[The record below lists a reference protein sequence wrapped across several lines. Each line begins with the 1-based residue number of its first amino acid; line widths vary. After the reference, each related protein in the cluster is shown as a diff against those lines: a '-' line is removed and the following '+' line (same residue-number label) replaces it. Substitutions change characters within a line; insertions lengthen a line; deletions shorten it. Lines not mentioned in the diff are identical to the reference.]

1 MKSFLSIWLMLWLC
15 AASAGGHA
23 QLPHDVPDCEPQ
35 IVSVMAAKSEGA
47 TRPVAGWQAVILP
60 DNWSQRWPDYD
71 GTVWYRID
79 WQPGCV
85 DTDNGDSPVG
95 LVIESIIMAGAVY
108 SEDTLLWRDRHLQE
122 PLSRS
127 WNSPRYWLLPA
138 SHLREGRVLWV
149 RVAGVAAQTPGLGRV
164 RLGSPEAM
172 LTVMEQ
178 GHWRTRTLPFI
189 NLVVSAVLGF
199 LALFI
204 WLAFRS
210 QQVFGWYAVTAFC
223 WVLFGVNT
231 LATQAWPFSDT
242 RMVAQANTLAYIFFI
257 ASFCVF
263 SWRLLELRCAVWREF
278 PLLALVAGLAG
289 VIVLS
294 PGWEGL
300 QWAGHISSL
309 VFLLNGLC
317 ITGWALR
324 RREAGPLMVAG
335 FYLLLI
341 AIGVRDVLILIG
353 LLSSDFYLS
362 QYSCLLFMLM
372 AAVFLGLRV
381 AGDARRIERFNQE
394 LSVAIEKA
402 CDDLSATMSKEHRL
416 ALDNTRLQERL
427 QLAHD
432 LHDGLGGQL
441 VRSIMMVEQS
451 DDGLDKS
458 RYLSMLKLLRDDLR
472 QLVDSGASASASAA
486 PPQTPVEWLAPL
498 RYRFA
503 NLFDA
508 LEMLLVWNVPD
519 AWRTQPTAVQC
530 LLLAR
535 LVEEAL
541 TNIVKHSQA
550 RCARVTLQLPD
561 DALLLLRVEDD
572 GVGFDVA
579 AVQGGGLGIGLESMR
594 ARTERHGGALTLCS
608 QPGATV
614 LEVRLP
620 LGRS

>member
-1 MKSFLSIWLMLWLC
+1 M
-15 AASAGGHA
+15 
-23 QLPHDVPDCEPQ
+23 
-35 IVSVMAAKSEGA
+35 
-47 TRPVAGWQAVILP
+47 
-60 DNWSQRWPDYD
+60 
-71 GTVWYRID
+71 
-79 WQPGCV
+79 
-85 DTDNGDSPVG
+85 
-95 LVIESIIMAGAVY
+95 
-108 SEDTLLWRDRHLQE
+108 
-122 PLSRS
+122 
-127 WNSPRYWLLPA
+127 
-138 SHLREGRVLWV
+138 
-149 RVAGVAAQTPGLGRV
+149 
-164 RLGSPEAM
+164 
-172 LTVMEQ
+172 
-178 GHWRTRTLPFI
+178 
-189 NLVVSAVLGF
+189 
-199 LALFI
+199 
-204 WLAFRS
+204 
-210 QQVFGWYAVTAFC
+210 
-223 WVLFGVNT
+223 
-231 LATQAWPFSDT
+231 
-242 RMVAQANTLAYIFFI
+242 
-257 ASFCVF
+257 
-263 SWRLLELRCAVWREF
+263 
-278 PLLALVAGLAG
+278 
-289 VIVLS
+289 
-294 PGWEGL
+294 
-300 QWAGHISSL
+300 
-309 VFLLNGLC
+309 
-317 ITGWALR
+317 
-324 RREAGPLMVAG
+324 
-335 FYLLLI
+335 
-341 AIGVRDVLILIG
+341 
-353 LLSSDFYLS
+353 
-362 QYSCLLFMLM
+362 
-372 AAVFLGLRV
+372 RV

-472 QLVDSGASASASAA
+472 QLVDSGASASAA

-594 ARTERHGGALTLCS
+594 ARTERHGGALTLSS